1 MNQRQ
6 PRKQELRSKPLHIQ
20 VSNIKK
26 NSKSVSIIRV
36 NTIVLNGVLMITAKH
51 QQHFTLTRAWGVDFT
66 INLSGSRPAIA
77 L

>member
-1 MNQRQ
+1 MTQRQ

-36 NTIVLNGVLMITAKH
+36 NTIVLNGVLMNCQASAAFH
-51 QQHFTLTRAWGVDFT
+51 ADPSLGC
-66 INLSGSRPAIA
+66 
-77 L
+77 